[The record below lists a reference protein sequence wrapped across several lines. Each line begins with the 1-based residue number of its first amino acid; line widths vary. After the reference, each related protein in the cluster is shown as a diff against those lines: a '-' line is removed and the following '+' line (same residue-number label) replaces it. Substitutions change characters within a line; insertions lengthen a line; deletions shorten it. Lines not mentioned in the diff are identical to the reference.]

1 MSRIRNQRS
10 IIDRKA
16 LVAKLDD
23 LAGWEGYSPN
33 TRGKVLEIFK
43 AALTEGREEVR
54 RRFEEEKVAG
64 PEVTRALAFQM
75 DQLIRTIHDF
85 AIQYVYPVAN
95 PTKGEQLCVAAIG
108 GYGRGELAPFSDIDL
123 MFILP
128 YKQTPHTEQVVEFI
142 LYMLWDLGLK
152 VGHSTRS
159 VEDVL
164 RLARSDQTIRT
175 SVLEARWLWGDETLF
190 KDFKKRFQTEVV
202 ASTGREFVENKLA
215 ERDSRHSRM
224 GDTRYVLE
232 PNIKEGKGGLRD
244 LQTLFWIAKYL
255 YQVDE
260 VDELVARGVLTKED
274 ARRFAKA
281 ENFLWTLRCHLH
293 YVAGRPE
300 ERLTFNVQ
308 EEIGR
313 RMGYKDRPGSRG
325 VERFMKHYF
334 WVAKDVGD
342 LTRILCAVLEE
353 DNKKRRFKLPSLSF
367 LKRNLPGLR
376 VAGGRVTLEDE
387 AALRKDPHLLLRL
400 FHEAQRLQIDIHPH
414 ALRLVT
420 QNLDLIDAKLR
431 EDAEANRLFLEMLC
445 ELPEPEEA
453 LKRLNEAGVFGRFIP
468 DFGRVVAQMQYDMYH
483 VYTVDEHT
491 IRAIGLLSR
500 IDSGAL
506 AEDSAVA
513 CEAMK
518 EIESRRALRVA
529 VLLHDIAKGRGG
541 DHSEL
546 GAKVAQKLGPRLGLT
561 DWETE
566 TVSWLVLHHLS
577 MSATAFKRDIGDPK
591 TIADFVELVQ
601 SPERLRMLLVL
612 TVADI
617 TAVGPSVWNT
627 WKGNLLKDLYFESLA
642 AMTGGL
648 PTTHRTAR
656 VEQAKG
662 ALRQR
667 LADWD
672 DLDVERHL
680 ALGNLNYWLSFDT
693 ETHVQHA
700 DLVRRAIAEN
710 HQLLIQTR
718 VDTLRDATE
727 VLIYAPDHPGL
738 FAQIAGAMALGGANI
753 VEARITTLNN
763 GMALDTFL
771 VQDATSQA
779 AIDDAPRLKR
789 LAATVEGSLS
799 GTRHLRKELA
809 EAIHKMLPSRT
820 RVFTVPPRVLID
832 NEASRQFT
840 VIEVNGRD
848 RPGFLYDVTRACT
861 DLGLQIASARIS
873 TYGERAVDVF
883 YVKDVY
889 GLKVSGEE
897 KLDRI
902 RKALLAAMAFE
913 IA

>member
-1 MSRIRNQRS
+1 MTRIRNPRAL
-10 IIDRKA
+10 IDRKA
-16 LVAKLDD
+16 LVARLEE
-23 LAGWEGYSPN
+23 LAGWSGWSAK
-33 TRGKVLEIFK
+33 TRPQVLDIFK
-43 AALTEGREEVR
+43 EVLASGRAEVR
-54 RRFEEEKVAG
+54 RRFEEDKVTG
-64 PEVTRALAFQM
+64 PEATRAQAYLM
-75 DQLIRTIHDF
+75 DQLIRTVLDF
-85 AIQYVYPVAN
+85 SVQHVYPVAN
-95 PTKGEQLCVAAIG
+95 PTKGEQLSAAAIG

-128 YKQTPHTEQVVEFI
+128 YKSTPHTEQVVEFI

-159 VEDVL
+159 VDDVL

-175 SVLEARWLWGDETLF
+175 SVLEARWLWGDDALF
-190 KDFKKRFQTEVV
+190 KDFKKRFQAEIV
-202 ASTGREFVENKLA
+202 ATTGREFVESKLG

-255 YQVDE
+255 YQVEE
-260 VDELVARGVLTKED
+260 VDQLVAKGVLTPED

-281 ENFLWTLRCHLH
+281 ETFLWTVRCHLH

-313 RMGYKDRPGSRG
+313 RMGYRDRAGSRG

-334 WVAKDVGD
+334 LVAKDVGD

-353 DNKKRRFKLPSLSF
+353 DNKKRRFKLPGLSF

-376 VAGGRVTLEDE
+376 VAGGRVSIDDE
-387 AALRKDPHLLLRL
+387 AALKKDPLLILRL

-414 ALRLVT
+414 ALRMVT
-420 QNLDLIDAKLR
+420 QNLGLVDARLR
-431 EDAEANRLFLEMLC
+431 DDGEANRLFLEMLC
-445 ELPEPEEA
+445 DLPEPEEA
-453 LKRLNEAGVFGRFIP
+453 LKRLNEADVFGRFIP

-491 IRAIGLLSR
+491 IRAIGVLSR
-500 IDSGAL
+500 IASGAM
-506 AEDSAVA
+506 EGDCAVA
-513 CEAMK
+513 CEAIK
-518 EIESRRALRVA
+518 EIESLRALSVA

-546 GAKVAQKLGPRLGLT
+546 GAQVARKLGPRLGLT
-561 DWETE
+561 DWEIE
-566 TVSWLVLHHLS
+566 TVSWLVLHHLV
-577 MSATAFKRDIGDPK
+577 MSATAFKRDISDAK
-591 TIADFVELVQ
+591 TIADFVERVQ

-617 TAVGPSVWNT
+617 MAVGPNVWNS
-627 WKGNLLKDLYFESLA
+627 WKGNLLKDLYYESLA

-648 PTTHRTAR
+648 PTAHRSAR
-656 VEQAKG
+656 VEQAKL
-662 ALRQR
+662 ALRAR
-667 LADWD
+667 LESWAEA
-672 DLDVERHL
+672 DVERHL

-693 ETHVQHA
+693 ATHVQHA
-700 DLVRRAIAEN
+700 GLVRRAAEEGRE
-710 HQLLIQTR
+710 LLIESR
-718 VDTLRDATE
+718 ADVARDATE
-727 VLIYAPDHPGL
+727 VIIYAPDHPGL

-771 VQDATSQA
+771 VQDAGAHA
-779 AIDDAPRLKR
+779 AIDDEPRMKR
-789 LAATVEGSLS
+789 LCASIESALS

-820 RVFTVPPRVLID
+820 QVFTVPPRVLVD

-889 GLKVSGEE
+889 GLKVDGEE
-897 KLDRI
+897 KLERI
-902 RKALLAAMAFE
+902 RKRLLLAVAPEA
-913 IA
+913 